1 MEDVLFKRISS
12 DPRYIE
18 LKRKRTRFGWWL
30 TLSMMVVYYG
40 FIVLVAFVEAA
51 RDENEVTPIAI
62 GGEQCSR
69 SSRGRRE
76 TWRARSYPA

>member
-40 FIVLVAFVEAA
+40 FIVLVAFDKELLFRRLGAGGLDA
-51 RDENEVTPIAI
+51 RVLRQTPA
-62 GGEQCSR
+62 SR
-69 SSRGRRE
+69 EWERRRPR
-76 TWRARSYPA
+76 RAG